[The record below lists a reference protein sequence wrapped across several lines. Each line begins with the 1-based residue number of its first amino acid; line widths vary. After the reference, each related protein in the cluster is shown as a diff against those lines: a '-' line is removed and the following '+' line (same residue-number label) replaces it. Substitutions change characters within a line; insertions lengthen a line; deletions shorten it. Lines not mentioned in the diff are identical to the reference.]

1 MNDSA
6 STTEETCLSLGVDLC
21 QGTSVH
27 PNCYGLFCYLNE
39 AYAAE
44 MATNRD
50 QEFISGQKVVVNGSV
65 TGTVTAMQPPQRE
78 QFPALNDEFYRY
90 PWTVNHTNYDA
101 VSR

>member
-1 MNDSA
+1 MTGAVDDSMNDSA

-21 QGTSVH
+21 QGTAVH

-65 TGTVTAMQPPQRE
+65 AGTVTAMQPPQRE
-78 QFPALNDEFYRY
+78 QFPPRRMVIHHIHEV
-90 PWTVNHTNYDA
+90 W
-101 VSR
+101 